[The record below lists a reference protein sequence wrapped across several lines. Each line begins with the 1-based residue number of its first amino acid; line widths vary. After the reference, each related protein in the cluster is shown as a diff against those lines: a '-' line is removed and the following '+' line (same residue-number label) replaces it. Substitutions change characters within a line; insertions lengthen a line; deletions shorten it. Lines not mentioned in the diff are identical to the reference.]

1 MCLHT
6 PRMLGAMAKNRTD
19 ADAHRTRPRRSLTIA
34 PDLWTE
40 AERLAK
46 NQNMSVS
53 RLFETFILAELAR
66 EKKRQ
71 RPA

>member
-1 MCLHT
+1 MCPHT
-6 PRMLGAMAKNRTD
+6 PRMLGSMAKDRTD
-19 ADAHRTRPRRSLTIA
+19 ADARRTRPRRSLTIA
-34 PDLWTE
+34 PELWSE
-40 AERLAK
+40 AERLAR

-53 RLFETFILAELAR
+53 RLFETFVIAELAR